1 MKESISYK
9 PVVPKTT
16 GWLEYKLDN
25 QQLDYLWRC
34 IKNKKQDVRNTL
46 AGNIT
51 SSRALMD
58 HGNWFFNEVLNPLID
73 VHIKEFKNLE
83 KRIPG
88 NNFFRLS
95 TWWVNYQRMN
105 FSLYIIIVVFIAL

>member
-1 MKESISYK
+1 MKKSISYK

-46 AGNIT
+46 
-51 SSRALMD
+51 S
-58 HGNWFFNEVLNPLID
+58 
-73 VHIKEFKNLE
+73 
-83 KRIPG
+83 
-88 NNFFRLS
+88 
-95 TWWVNYQRMN
+95 
-105 FSLYIIIVVFIAL
+105 